1 MSLPSDIV
9 FTHCSIF
16 ATYSITCDMTGLL
29 KTEQWL
35 QTIFSKLSILKEVAV
50 CNFRGAG
57 ACFSLNVLQTLVVFK
72 VLFS

>member
-1 MSLPSDIV
+1 
-9 FTHCSIF
+9 
-16 ATYSITCDMTGLL
+16 MTGLL